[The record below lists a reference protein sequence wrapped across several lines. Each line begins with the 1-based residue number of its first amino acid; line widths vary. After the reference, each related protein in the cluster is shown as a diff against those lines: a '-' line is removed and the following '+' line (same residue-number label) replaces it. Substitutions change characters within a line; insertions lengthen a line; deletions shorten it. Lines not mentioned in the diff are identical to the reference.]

1 MENFPAIWGLFWT
14 GYKKCCPYFQG
25 PAVSN
30 ANGSAPPSGAP
41 SSGGGLDKEKEIRKL
56 QKKLDDIA
64 KLKAKKAAGE
74 NLEVNQVQKIDKEAE
89 LVAEMKKLKAWNF
102 FSINPHLYLKLSGTF
117 GKITYFDFRGVSCQK
132 QFDQNSRWLHLTFQT
147 WFCAFIN
154 WWFPKNNTWNRIPSK
169 WLSLHL
175 AKWEKM

>member
-1 MENFPAIWGLFWT
+1 MLVCVSVKSNILNNSQKSIFLAEIFWRWQWRIFQQFEVFSEQTSRWT

-117 GKITYFDFRGVSCQK
+117 GKIITYFDFRGVSSQK
-132 QFDQNSRWLHLTFQT
+132 QF
-147 WFCAFIN
+147 
-154 WWFPKNNTWNRIPSK
+154 
-169 WLSLHL
+169 
-175 AKWEKM
+175 